1 MRKFTRS
8 WVQKNHTVEENS
20 PWIPQIS
27 AYLIH
32 IEPVLFCL
40 LSCLYSKLPYKI
52 QPFYLQNGGQL
63 FIVQNNKDN
72 GPSGEKP
79 GQDCLQLVI
88 KDVGFLKPSFSA
100 VTWTTARTVHT
111 KVTAPFHT
119 GRGVRRREELT
130 WTWTSGWS
138 VRCER
143 NKVLSDSQVSCLLPA
158 SIKL

>member
-88 KDVGFLKPSFSA
+88 KDVGFLKPRVSQL
-100 VTWTTARTVHT
+100 W
-111 KVTAPFHT
+111 
-119 GRGVRRREELT
+119 REPLRAQCT
-130 WTWTSGWS
+130 PRWLHHSTRDAGYGG
-138 VRCER
+138 ER
-143 NKVLSDSQVSCLLPA
+143 NWREHELQAGLYAVRE
-158 SIKL
+158 IKSFLTHKFHVCCQHP